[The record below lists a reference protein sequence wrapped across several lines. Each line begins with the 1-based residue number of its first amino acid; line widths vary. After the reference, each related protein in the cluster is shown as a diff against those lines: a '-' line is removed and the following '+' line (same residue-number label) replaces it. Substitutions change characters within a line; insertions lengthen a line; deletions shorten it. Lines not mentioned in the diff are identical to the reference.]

1 MSMVSGVDTHADVHV
16 AAALDENGGVL
27 GVESFP
33 VTEAGYCR
41 LAEWLSG
48 FGPVVRVGVEGTG
61 SYGVGL
67 ARHLRREGVVVVEV
81 DRPNRQKR
89 RRLGK
94 SDPIDAEAAA
104 RAALSG
110 EATTTPKWR
119 DGTVE
124 QIRVLTIARRSA
136 RMQRNQTLN
145 QLRQVVICAPEEIR
159 VRFKD
164 RYKTGLVTEAAA
176 MRPRKGSD
184 PIVFTTN
191 TVIRGLARRIADLD
205 DEMASIDHALEELIE
220 ETAPSLLACYGV
232 GVVTAAT
239 LLVTAGDNPDR
250 LHSERSWA
258 HLCGVSPVPTGSGK
272 TSGRVRLN
280 LGGDRQANAALYQIV
295 LTRMSSDDETR
306 NYVRRRRAEGLSTRE
321 IMRCLKRYVARQ
333 TFKHLPRAA
342 LNQSGFSGGSG
353 VPCVRC
359 AAAEVTSGMATD
371 GERLG
376 TGMHSLAQDGHR
388 AVQLLDS
395 GMRLYWLI
403 RPMTVSQG
411 SWPEGGELA

>member
-1 MSMVSGVDTHADVHV
+1 MRVRLNCYEQFGWSLVRRPGGVCHPFRLLAREWGGHVDGIQSGWWCGHACRCACRSGIDQ
-16 AAALDENGGVL
+16 NGGVL
-27 GVESFP
+27 GIETFP
-33 VTEAGYCR
+33 TNTAGYR
-41 LAEWLSG
+41 SLADWLGS

-67 ARHLRREGVVVVEV
+67 ARFLHGNGVVVVEV
-81 DRPNRQKR
+81 DRQNRQMR
-89 RRLGK
+89 RKLGK

-110 EATTTPKWR
+110 SAKTTPKRR

-124 QIRVLTIARRSA
+124 QMRVLMIARRSA

-145 QLRQVVICAPEEIR
+145 QLRQIVITGPDEVR

-191 TVIRGLARRIADLD
+191 VVIRGLARRIQDLN
-205 DEMASIDHALEELIE
+205 DEMRSIDRALEELIG
-220 ETAPSLLACYGV
+220 ETAPSLLECYGV
-232 GVVTAAT
+232 GAVTAAT

-250 LHSERSWA
+250 LHTERSWA
-258 HLCGVSPVPTGSGK
+258 HLCGVSPVPTGTGK

-280 LGGDRQANAALYQIV
+280 HGGDRHANAALYQIV
-295 LTRMSSDDETR
+295 LTRMCSDDETR

-342 LNQSGFSGGSG
+342 
-353 VPCVRC
+353 
-359 AAAEVTSGMATD
+359 
-371 GERLG
+371 
-376 TGMHSLAQDGHR
+376 
-388 AVQLLDS
+388 
-395 GMRLYWLI
+395 
-403 RPMTVSQG
+403 
-411 SWPEGGELA
+411 

>member
-1 MSMVSGVDTHADVHV
+1 MPMCMSQRHSIRTVVVGI
-16 AAALDENGGVL
+16 
-27 GVESFP
+27 ESFR
-33 VTEAGYCR
+33 VNRAGYRR
-41 LAEWLSG
+41 LVEWLTS
-48 FGPVVRVGVEGTG
+48 FGPVIRVGVEGTG

-67 ARHLRREGVVVVEV
+67 ARHLHDAGVEVVEV

-110 EATTTPKWR
+110 EASVTPKWR

-124 QIRVLTIARRSA
+124 QMRVLMIARRSA
-136 RMQRNQTLN
+136 RMQRNQALN
-145 QLRQVVICAPEEIR
+145 QLRQIVICGPDEVRA
-159 VRFKD
+159 RFKD
-164 RYKTGLVTEAAA
+164 RYKTGLITEAAA

-184 PIVFTTN
+184 PVTYTTY
-191 TVIRGLARRIADLD
+191 VVMRGLARRIRDLD
-205 DEMASIDHALEELIE
+205 DEMRTIDDALTELIA

-250 LHSERSWA
+250 LHTERSWA
-258 HLCGVSPVPTGSGK
+258 HLCGVAPVPAGSGK
-272 TSGRVRLN
+272 TSGRVRLSY
-280 LGGDRQANAALYQIV
+280 GGNRHANAALYQIV
-295 LTRMSSDDETR
+295 LTRMSSDPATR

-342 LNQSGFSGGSG
+342 
-353 VPCVRC
+353 
-359 AAAEVTSGMATD
+359 
-371 GERLG
+371 
-376 TGMHSLAQDGHR
+376 
-388 AVQLLDS
+388 
-395 GMRLYWLI
+395 
-403 RPMTVSQG
+403 
-411 SWPEGGELA
+411 

>member
-1 MSMVSGVDTHADVHV
+1 VI
-16 AAALDENGGVL
+16 
-27 GVESFP
+27 
-33 VTEAGYCR
+33 
-41 LAEWLSG
+41 
-48 FGPVVRVGVEGTG
+48 RVGVEGTG

-67 ARHLRREGVVVVEV
+67 ARHLHREGVVVVEV
-81 DRPNRQKR
+81 DRPDRQAR
-89 RRLGK
+89 RKLGK
-94 SDPIDAEAAA
+94 SDPVDAEAAA

-110 EATTTPKWR
+110 SATTTPKRR

-124 QIRVLTIARRSA
+124 QMRVLMIARRSA

-145 QLRQVVICAPEEIR
+145 QLRQVVICGPDEVRA
-159 VRFKD
+159 RFKD
-164 RYKTGLVTEAAA
+164 RYKTGLVSEAAR

-191 TVIRGLARRIADLD
+191 MVIRGLARRIEDLN
-205 DEMASIDHALEELIE
+205 DEMRTIDGALTELIE
-220 ETAPSLLACYGV
+220 ETAPSLLECYGV

-280 LGGDRQANAALYQIV
+280 HGGDRHANAALYQIV

-342 LNQSGFSGGSG
+342 
-353 VPCVRC
+353 
-359 AAAEVTSGMATD
+359 
-371 GERLG
+371 
-376 TGMHSLAQDGHR
+376 
-388 AVQLLDS
+388 
-395 GMRLYWLI
+395 
-403 RPMTVSQG
+403 
-411 SWPEGGELA
+411 

>member
-1 MSMVSGVDTHADVHV
+1 MLMVSGVVGGVDTHADVHV
-16 AAALDENGGVL
+16 AAALDQNGGLL
-27 GVESFP
+27 GIESFP
-33 VTEAGYCR
+33 TDGAGYR
-41 LAEWLSG
+41 SLLSWLLG
-48 FGPVVRVGVEGTG
+48 FGPVVKVGVEGTG

-67 ARHLRREGVVVVEV
+67 ARHLHREGVVVVEV

-110 EATTTPKWR
+110 EARVTPKWR

-124 QIRVLTIARRSA
+124 QMRVLMIARRSA

-145 QLRQVVICAPEEIR
+145 QLRQVVICGPDEVR

-164 RYKTGLVTEAAA
+164 RYKTGLVSEAAA
-176 MRPRKGSD
+176 MRSRKGND

-191 TVIRGLARRIADLD
+191 MVIRGLARRIKDLN
-205 DEMASIDHALEELIE
+205 DEMHTLDRALTELISQ
-220 ETAPSLLACYGV
+220 TSPSLLACHGV

-239 LLVTAGDNPDR
+239 LLITAGDNPDR
-250 LHSERSWA
+250 LNSERSWA
-258 HLCGVSPVPTGSGK
+258 HLCGVAPVPAGSGK
-272 TSGRVRLN
+272 TTGRVRLGH
-280 LGGDRQANAALYQIV
+280 GGNRHANAALYQIV
-295 LTRMSSDDETR
+295 LTRMSSDPETR

-342 LNQSGFSGGSG
+342 
-353 VPCVRC
+353 
-359 AAAEVTSGMATD
+359 
-371 GERLG
+371 
-376 TGMHSLAQDGHR
+376 
-388 AVQLLDS
+388 
-395 GMRLYWLI
+395 
-403 RPMTVSQG
+403 
-411 SWPEGGELA
+411 